1 MGVTS
6 GVRLDF
12 VYRNSGGSVNSLS
25 VVDTSV
31 YDGVTDVSIGYIITL
46 DGAIVYQD
54 SVNTYSVNTPNGT
67 LELEAPY
74 DDNGVTK
81 FQFHYGSVKRS
92 SPRSQSLKQW
102 ISIPL
107 WFG

>member
-12 VYRNSGGSVNSLS
+12 VSRNSGGSINSLS

-46 DGAIVYQD
+46 DGAIV
-54 SVNTYSVNTPNGT
+54 
-67 LELEAPY
+67 
-74 DDNGVTK
+74 
-81 FQFHYGSVKRS
+81 
-92 SPRSQSLKQW
+92 
-102 ISIPL
+102 
-107 WFG
+107 